1 MFASNKVGMTLIL
14 TGILAACSSTP
25 KQPTP
30 NADAAAAVGT
40 ESSELDLEKLAKERA
55 AQGLTAKKD
64 DETQEKAVVKADSSK
79 EPEIANVSAE
89 LQALAKPLL
98 NDYQRALTLMKAN
111 QLDDA
116 YTLFDEIQTK
126 APQLAG
132 PSLNQALI
140 QIQKQNY
147 KEADTALQKAIAANG
162 KNPFAYN
169 LQGFVYRQLG
179 QFNKSR
185 AAYEQALSLSP
196 NYAKAHFNLG
206 VLADLYLQDLP
217 LALQHYEAYQ
227 STQSTPDTTVA
238 KWVIDLQKRTGTYKP
253 PAKKAKVEEIT
264 VEETPAPA
272 ANETAPSGETTPA
285 TTPVESTA
293 LPVTTTPSDTNA
305 APEASKEST
314 NTTSTQTS
322 DAPAPITGE
331 ASPIINTESVNT
343 PKSEATN
350 TATDNSKSV
359 NSSKEKT
366 KKLKKGKKQA
376 DNVTPSTA
384 TSSQEAL
391 KSAPVETN
399 AETKPTT
406 ATGVQQQ

>member
-1 MFASNKVGMTLIL
+1 MFASKKVGMTLIL
-14 TGILAACSSTP
+14 TSILAACSSTP
-25 KQPTP
+25 KQPSP
-30 NADAAAAVGT
+30 NTDAPAAVGS
-40 ESSELDLEKLAKERA
+40 ESTELDLEKLAKERA

-64 DETQEKAVVKADSSK
+64 DESKEKNVVTADSSK
-79 EPEIANVSAE
+79 EPELSNVSAE

-98 NDYQRALTLMKAN
+98 NDYQRAVTLMKAN

-116 YTLFDEIQTK
+116 YTLFEELQTK

-132 PSLNQALI
+132 PALNQALI

-147 KEADTALQKAIAANG
+147 KDADVLLQKAIAAND

-179 QFNKSR
+179 QFSKSR

-217 LALQHYEAYQ
+217 LALKHYEAYQ
-227 STQSTPDTTVA
+227 GTQTTPDTTVA

-264 VEETPAPA
+264 VEETPTPA
-272 ANETAPSGETTPA
+272 ATEAAPTETAPVKTDELKPVDTTTPPV
-285 TTPVESTA
+285 TDNPKPVEST
-293 LPVTTTPSDTNA
+293 VTEGASQVNSDTA
-305 APEASKEST
+305 TLPKVEAEASKKAE
-314 NTTSTQTS
+314 N
-322 DAPAPITGE
+322 G
-331 ASPIINTESVNT
+331 
-343 PKSEATN
+343 
-350 TATDNSKSV
+350 
-359 NSSKEKT
+359 KEKA
-366 KKLKKGKKQA
+366 KKAKKAKKQA

-384 TSSQEAL
+384 TSSQEAV
-391 KSAPVETN
+391 KSAPIETN
-399 AETKPTT
+399 AETTPTT
-406 ATGVQQQ
+406 ATGVQQP

>member
-1 MFASNKVGMTLIL
+1 MFASKKVGMTLIL
-14 TGILAACSSTP
+14 TSILAACSSTP
-25 KQPTP
+25 KQPSPST
-30 NADAAAAVGT
+30 DAPAAVGS
-40 ESSELDLEKLAKERA
+40 ESTELDLEKLAKERA

-64 DETQEKAVVKADSSK
+64 DESKEKNVVAADSSK
-79 EPEIANVSAE
+79 EPELSNVSAE

-98 NDYQRALTLMKAN
+98 NDYQRAVTLMKAN

-116 YTLFDEIQTK
+116 YTLFEELQSK

-132 PSLNQALI
+132 PALNQALI

-147 KEADTALQKAIAANG
+147 KEADVLLQKAIAANG

-179 QFNKSR
+179 QFSKSR

-217 LALQHYEAYQ
+217 LALKHYEAYQ
-227 STQSTPDTTVA
+227 GTQTTPDTTVA

-264 VEETPAPA
+264 VEETPTPVTTEATPTKTD
-272 ANETAPSGETTPA
+272 ELKPVDTTTPPV
-285 TTPVESTA
+285 TDNPKPVEST
-293 LPVTTTPSDTNA
+293 VTEGASQVNSDTA
-305 APEASKEST
+305 TLPKVEAEASKKAE
-314 NTTSTQTS
+314 N
-322 DAPAPITGE
+322 
-331 ASPIINTESVNT
+331 
-343 PKSEATN
+343 
-350 TATDNSKSV
+350 
-359 NSSKEKT
+359 SKEKS
-366 KKLKKGKKQA
+366 KKAKKAKKQA

-384 TSSQEAL
+384 TSSQEAV
-391 KSAPVETN
+391 KSAPIETN
-399 AETKPTT
+399 ADTTPTT
-406 ATGVQQQ
+406 ATGVQQP

>member
-1 MFASNKVGMTLIL
+1 MFASKKVGMTLIL
-14 TGILAACSSTP
+14 TSILAACSSTP
-25 KQPTP
+25 KQPSP
-30 NADAAAAVGT
+30 NTDAPAAVGS
-40 ESSELDLEKLAKERA
+40 ESTELDLEKLAKERA

-64 DETQEKAVVKADSSK
+64 DESKEKNVVAADSSK
-79 EPEIANVSAE
+79 EPELSNVSVE

-98 NDYQRALTLMKAN
+98 NDYQRAVTLMKAN

-116 YTLFDEIQTK
+116 YTLFEELQTK

-147 KEADTALQKAIAANG
+147 KEADVLLQKAIAANG

-179 QFNKSR
+179 QFSKSR

-217 LALQHYEAYQ
+217 LALKHYEAYQ
-227 STQSTPDTTVA
+227 GTQTTPDTTVA

-264 VEETPAPA
+264 VEETPTPA
-272 ANETAPSGETTPA
+272 ATEAAPTETAPVKTDELKPVDTTTPPV
-285 TTPVESTA
+285 TDNPKPVEST
-293 LPVTTTPSDTNA
+293 VTEGASQVNSDTA
-305 APEASKEST
+305 TLPKVEAEASKKAE
-314 NTTSTQTS
+314 N
-322 DAPAPITGE
+322 G
-331 ASPIINTESVNT
+331 
-343 PKSEATN
+343 
-350 TATDNSKSV
+350 
-359 NSSKEKT
+359 KEKS
-366 KKLKKGKKQA
+366 KKAKKGKKQA
-376 DNVTPSTA
+376 ENVTPSTA
-384 TSSQEAL
+384 TSGQEAV
-391 KSAPVETN
+391 KSAPIETN
-399 AETKPTT
+399 AET
-406 ATGVQQQ
+406 GVQQP

>member
-1 MFASNKVGMTLIL
+1 MFVSKKIGMTLIL

-25 KQPTP
+25 KQPTASKEEP
-30 NADAAAAVGT
+30 VAVGT

-64 DETQEKAVVKADSSK
+64 ENKEKNTVAADSSK
-79 EPEIANVSAE
+79 EPELANISAE
-89 LQALAKPLL
+89 LKALAAPLL
-98 NDYQRALTLMKAN
+98 NDYQRAVTLMKAN

-116 YTLFDEIQTK
+116 YALFEEIQAK

-132 PSLNQALI
+132 PTLNQALI
-140 QIQKQNY
+140 KIQQQNY
-147 KEADTALQKAIAANG
+147 KEADVLLQKAIAANS

-179 QFNKSR
+179 QFSKSR
-185 AAYEQALSLSP
+185 SAYEQALNLSP

-217 LALQHYEAYQ
+217 LALKHYEAYQ
-227 STQSTPDTTVA
+227 GTQSSPDSTVA

-264 VEETPAPA
+264 VEETPAPTPA
-272 ANETAPSGETTPA
+272 ATDSAPNSETTAPET
-285 TTPVESTA
+285 
-293 LPVTTTPSDTNA
+293 N
-305 APEASKEST
+305 K
-314 NTTSTQTS
+314 
-322 DAPAPITGE
+322 
-331 ASPIINTESVNT
+331 ESVNT
-343 PKSEATN
+343 DTTPSSNTAQPNVEQSSTTNDAQINTSAKSEVPN
-350 TATDNSKSV
+350 PTADSGKSV
-359 NSSKEKT
+359 NNSKEKT
-366 KKLKKGKKQA
+366 KKAKKGKKQA

-384 TSSQEAL
+384 TSSQEAV

-399 AETKPTT
+399 TDST
-406 ATGVQQQ
+406 ATGVQQP

>member
-1 MFASNKVGMTLIL
+1 MFASKKVGMTLIL
-14 TGILAACSSTP
+14 TSILAACSSTP
-25 KQPTP
+25 KQPSP
-30 NADAAAAVGT
+30 NTDAPAAVGS
-40 ESSELDLEKLAKERA
+40 ESTELDLEKLAKERA

-64 DETQEKAVVKADSSK
+64 DESKEKNVVTADSSK
-79 EPEIANVSAE
+79 EPELSNVSAE

-98 NDYQRALTLMKAN
+98 NDYQRAVTLMKAN

-116 YTLFDEIQTK
+116 YTLFEELQTK

-132 PSLNQALI
+132 PALNQALI

-147 KEADTALQKAIAANG
+147 KEADVLLQKAIAANG

-179 QFNKSR
+179 QFSKSR

-217 LALQHYEAYQ
+217 LALKHYEAYQ
-227 STQSTPDTTVA
+227 GTQTTPDTTVA

-264 VEETPAPA
+264 VEETPTPA
-272 ANETAPSGETTPA
+272 ATEAAPTETAPVKTDELKPVDTTTPPV
-285 TTPVESTA
+285 TDNPKPVEST
-293 LPVTTTPSDTNA
+293 VTEGASQVNSDTA
-305 APEASKEST
+305 TLPKVEAEASKKAE
-314 NTTSTQTS
+314 N
-322 DAPAPITGE
+322 G
-331 ASPIINTESVNT
+331 
-343 PKSEATN
+343 
-350 TATDNSKSV
+350 
-359 NSSKEKT
+359 KEKA
-366 KKLKKGKKQA
+366 KKAKKAKKQA

-384 TSSQEAL
+384 TSSQEAV
-391 KSAPVETN
+391 KSAPIETN
-399 AETKPTT
+399 AETTPTT
-406 ATGVQQQ
+406 ATGVQQP

>member
-1 MFASNKVGMTLIL
+1 MFASKKVGMTLIL
-14 TGILAACSSTP
+14 TSILAACSSTP
-25 KQPTP
+25 KQPSP
-30 NADAAAAVGT
+30 NIDAPAAVGS
-40 ESSELDLEKLAKERA
+40 ESTELDLEKLAKERA

-64 DETQEKAVVKADSSK
+64 DESKEKNVVAADSSK
-79 EPEIANVSAE
+79 EPELSNVSAE

-98 NDYQRALTLMKAN
+98 NDYQRAVTLMKAN

-116 YTLFDEIQTK
+116 YTLFEELQSK

-132 PSLNQALI
+132 PALNQALI

-147 KEADTALQKAIAANG
+147 KEADVLLQKAIAANG

-179 QFNKSR
+179 QFSKSR

-217 LALQHYEAYQ
+217 LALKHYEAYQ
-227 STQSTPDTTVA
+227 GTQTTPDTTVA

-264 VEETPAPA
+264 VEETPTPA
-272 ANETAPSGETTPA
+272 ATEAAPTETAPVKTDELKPVDTTTPPV
-285 TTPVESTA
+285 TDNPKPVEST
-293 LPVTTTPSDTNA
+293 VTEGASQVNSDTA
-305 APEASKEST
+305 TLPKVEAEASKKAE
-314 NTTSTQTS
+314 N
-322 DAPAPITGE
+322 G
-331 ASPIINTESVNT
+331 
-343 PKSEATN
+343 
-350 TATDNSKSV
+350 
-359 NSSKEKT
+359 KEKA
-366 KKLKKGKKQA
+366 KKAKKAKKQA

-384 TSSQEAL
+384 TSSQEAV
-391 KSAPVETN
+391 KSAPIETN
-399 AETKPTT
+399 AETTPTT
-406 ATGVQQQ
+406 ATGVQQP

>member
-1 MFASNKVGMTLIL
+1 MFASKKVGMTLIL
-14 TGILAACSSTP
+14 TSILAACSSTP
-25 KQPTP
+25 KQPSP
-30 NADAAAAVGT
+30 NTDAPAAVGS
-40 ESSELDLEKLAKERA
+40 ESTELDLEKLAKERA

-64 DETQEKAVVKADSSK
+64 DESKEKNVVTADSSK
-79 EPEIANVSAE
+79 EPELSNVSAE

-98 NDYQRALTLMKAN
+98 NDYQRAVTLMKAN

-116 YTLFDEIQTK
+116 YTLFEELQTK

-132 PSLNQALI
+132 PALNQALI

-147 KEADTALQKAIAANG
+147 KEADVLLQKAIAAND

-179 QFNKSR
+179 QFSKSR

-217 LALQHYEAYQ
+217 LALKHYEAYQ
-227 STQSTPDTTVA
+227 GTQTTPDTTVA

-264 VEETPAPA
+264 VEETPTPA
-272 ANETAPSGETTPA
+272 ATEAAPTETAPVKTDELKPVDTTTPPV
-285 TTPVESTA
+285 TDNPKPVEST
-293 LPVTTTPSDTNA
+293 VTEGASQVNSDTA
-305 APEASKEST
+305 TLPKVEAEASKKAE
-314 NTTSTQTS
+314 N
-322 DAPAPITGE
+322 G
-331 ASPIINTESVNT
+331 
-343 PKSEATN
+343 
-350 TATDNSKSV
+350 
-359 NSSKEKT
+359 KEKA
-366 KKLKKGKKQA
+366 KKAKKAKKQA

-384 TSSQEAL
+384 TSSQEAV
-391 KSAPVETN
+391 KSAPIETN
-399 AETKPTT
+399 AETTPTT
-406 ATGVQQQ
+406 ATGVQQP

>member
-1 MFASNKVGMTLIL
+1 MFASKKVGMTLIL
-14 TGILAACSSTP
+14 TSILAACSSTP
-25 KQPTP
+25 KQPSP
-30 NADAAAAVGT
+30 NTDAPAAVGS
-40 ESSELDLEKLAKERA
+40 ESTELDLEKLAKERA

-64 DETQEKAVVKADSSK
+64 DESKEKNVVAADSSK
-79 EPEIANVSAE
+79 EPELSNVSAE

-98 NDYQRALTLMKAN
+98 NDYQRAVTLMKAN

-116 YTLFDEIQTK
+116 YTLFEELQTK

-132 PSLNQALI
+132 PALNQALI

-147 KEADTALQKAIAANG
+147 KEADVLLQKAIAANG

-179 QFNKSR
+179 QFSKSR

-217 LALQHYEAYQ
+217 LALKHYEAYQ
-227 STQSTPDTTVA
+227 GTQTTPDTTVA

-264 VEETPAPA
+264 VEETPTPA
-272 ANETAPSGETTPA
+272 ATEAAPTETAPVKTDELKPVDTTTPPV
-285 TTPVESTA
+285 TDNPKPVEST
-293 LPVTTTPSDTNA
+293 VTEGASQVNSDTA
-305 APEASKEST
+305 TLPKVEAEASKKAE
-314 NTTSTQTS
+314 N
-322 DAPAPITGE
+322 G
-331 ASPIINTESVNT
+331 
-343 PKSEATN
+343 
-350 TATDNSKSV
+350 
-359 NSSKEKT
+359 KEKA
-366 KKLKKGKKQA
+366 KKAKKAKKQA

-384 TSSQEAL
+384 TSSQEAV
-391 KSAPVETN
+391 KSAPIETN
-399 AETKPTT
+399 AETTPTT
-406 ATGVQQQ
+406 ATGVQQP

>member
-1 MFASNKVGMTLIL
+1 MFASKKVGMTLIL
-14 TGILAACSSTP
+14 TSILAACSSTP
-25 KQPTP
+25 KQPSP
-30 NADAAAAVGT
+30 NTDAPAAVGS
-40 ESSELDLEKLAKERA
+40 ESTELDLEKLAKERA

-64 DETQEKAVVKADSSK
+64 DESKEKNVVAADSSK
-79 EPEIANVSAE
+79 EPELSNVSAE

-98 NDYQRALTLMKAN
+98 NDYQRAVTLMKAN

-116 YTLFDEIQTK
+116 YTLFEELQTK

-132 PSLNQALI
+132 PALNQALI

-147 KEADTALQKAIAANG
+147 KEADVLLQKAIAANG

-179 QFNKSR
+179 QFSKSR

-217 LALQHYEAYQ
+217 LALKHYEAYQ
-227 STQSTPDTTVA
+227 GTQTTPDTTVA

-264 VEETPAPA
+264 VEETPPPVTT
-272 ANETAPSGETTPA
+272 ETSSTKTDELKPVDTTTPPV
-285 TTPVESTA
+285 TDNPKPVESTVTEGA
-293 LPVTTTPSDTNA
+293 SPVNSDTA
-305 APEASKEST
+305 TVPKVEA
-314 NTTSTQTS
+314 
-322 DAPAPITGE
+322 
-331 ASPIINTESVNT
+331 
-343 PKSEATN
+343 EATKN
-350 TATDNSKSV
+350 ADNG
-359 NSSKEKT
+359 KEKA
-366 KKLKKGKKQA
+366 KKAKKSKKQA

-384 TSSQEAL
+384 TSSQEAV
-391 KSAPVETN
+391 KSAPIETN
-399 AETKPTT
+399 AETTPTT
-406 ATGVQQQ
+406 ATGVQQP